1 MSSEWVLEW
10 VRIGAEELRGSK
22 YRMEAS
28 SPWRSV
34 PAATVRPSVDTSNE
48 RNERVWPEV
57 DTVSINVFLSRQ
69 LR

>member
-10 VRIGAEELRGSK
+10 VRTGAEGLRGSK

-48 RNERVWPEV
+48 RNERSPRED
-57 DTVSINVFLSRQ
+57 DTVSINVF
-69 LR
+69 